1 MSALLGSAQRAF
13 LTTALLAMAA
23 GQVQSCGGDS
33 GSGPQEAANGGTSG
47 VVSGGTSSTGT
58 GGYSAAGSGLPTGGG
73 VGAGGVST
81 GGNAPNGGA
90 LSTGGTTAGNQSTG
104 GNSTLG
110 TGGSKAGGGSP
121 ATGGS
126 SPVGGA
132 PAPTGG
138 NAAGGSSNGQYVV
151 AMVQSTKAQAADI
164 TQDDI
169 ETMVTDAVTQAGGL
183 DFIKDG
189 QTVVLKPNLL
199 TPYVSCWNGGTALS
213 TTVNGVT
220 TDWRVTRAVAD
231 LVRAKNPTGK
241 ILVMEGSNRSTTTA
255 FSLLGYTSANFGTS
269 VDEFI
274 ALEGASCANH
284 GANYQTGLVQKP
296 ATGGK
301 LYWVNQRYF
310 EADVVISIGAMK
322 THGQAGVTGCVKNLG
337 IGATPNT
344 QYSVSTSA
352 TDCTRNMSTAGVD
365 SYIDH
370 SLAGLGQFV
379 HDYYSVR
386 PADFAIMDGLQGL
399 QNGPCT
405 ANAPASDKMNMRVIL
420 AARNAVALDT
430 VESLVMGCDPQKV
443 PYLTK
448 LEADGLG
455 TTDTAKITVVGRQ
468 VADVLKQFAG
478 PAAVC
483 N

>member
-13 LTTALLAMAA
+13 LTTALLAMVAS
-23 GQVQSCGGDS
+23 QVQSCGGDPS
-33 GSGPQEAANGGTSG
+33 SSPKGASNGGTSG
-47 VVSGGTSSTGT
+47 VVSGGTSPIGT
-58 GGYSAAGSGLPTGGG
+58 GGNVT
-73 VGAGGVST
+73 AGGSLAL
-81 GGNAPNGGA
+81 GGNAA
-90 LSTGGTTAGNQSTG
+90 TAGD
-104 GNSTLG
+104 
-110 TGGSKAGGGSP
+110 P
-121 ATGGS
+121 ATGGAV
-126 SPVGGA
+126 P
-132 PAPTGG
+132 
-138 NAAGGSSNGQYVV
+138 NGGSSAVTGGTAASVSNTGGAGASGTTGGIPQTGGSATVATGGVAIGGSSSSQYIV
-151 AMVQSTKAQAADI
+151 AMVQSTRAQATDI

-169 ETMVTDAVTQAGGL
+169 MTLVTDAVTQAGGL

-199 TPYVSCWNGGTALS
+199 TPYAGCWSAGTALS

-241 ILVMEGSNRSTTTA
+241 ILVMEGSNRNTTTA
-255 FSLLGYTSANFGTS
+255 FSLLGYTAANFGTS

-274 ALEGASCANH
+274 PLEGTSCANH
-284 GANYQTGLVQKP
+284 GANYQTDLVQKP
-296 ATGGK
+296 AIGGK

-310 EADVVISIGAMK
+310 EADVIISIAALK

-352 TDCTRNMSTAGVD
+352 ADCSRNMSQSGAA

-379 HDYYSVR
+379 RDYYSVR

-405 ANAPASDKMNMRVIL
+405 ANAPASDKMNMRLIL
-420 AARNAVALDT
+420 ASRNAVALDT
-430 VESLVMGCDPQKV
+430 IQALVMGCDPKKV

-448 LEADGLG
+448 LETDGLG
-455 TTDTAKITVVGRQ
+455 TTDTAKITVVGKQ

-483 N
+483 D

>member
-1 MSALLGSAQRAF
+1 M
-13 LTTALLAMAA
+13 
-23 GQVQSCGGDS
+23 
-33 GSGPQEAANGGTSG
+33 
-47 VVSGGTSSTGT
+47 
-58 GGYSAAGSGLPTGGG
+58 
-73 VGAGGVST
+73 
-81 GGNAPNGGA
+81 
-90 LSTGGTTAGNQSTG
+90 
-104 GNSTLG
+104 TL
-110 TGGSKAGGGSP
+110 
-121 ATGGS
+121 
-126 SPVGGA
+126 
-132 PAPTGG
+132 
-138 NAAGGSSNGQYVV
+138 
-151 AMVQSTKAQAADI
+151 
-164 TQDDI
+164 
-169 ETMVTDAVTQAGGL
+169 VTDAVTQAGGL

-199 TPYVSCWNGGTALS
+199 TPYAGCWSAGTALS

-241 ILVMEGSNRSTTTA
+241 ILVMEGSNRNTTTA
-255 FSLLGYTSANFGTS
+255 FSLLGYTAANFGTS

-274 ALEGASCANH
+274 PLEGTSCANH
-284 GANYQTGLVQKP
+284 GANYQTDLVQKP
-296 ATGGK
+296 AIGGK

-310 EADVVISIGAMK
+310 EADVIISIAALK

-352 TDCTRNMSTAGVD
+352 ADCSRNMSQSGAA

-379 HDYYSVR
+379 RDYYSVR

-405 ANAPASDKMNMRVIL
+405 ANAPASDKMNMRLIL
-420 AARNAVALDT
+420 ASRNAVALDT
-430 VESLVMGCDPQKV
+430 IQALVMGCDPKKV

-448 LEADGLG
+448 LETDGLG
-455 TTDTAKITVVGRQ
+455 TTDTAKITVVGKQ

-483 N
+483 D